1 LAPAVKVRV
10 SLRRPGKRQNLGK
23 TWGKWAPKSGS
34 LSNSKNW
41 DFTTQNVLGG
51 QPTQN
56 KNMHMRIYSARSVK
70 HVSFHQQKLEPHW
83 IYQAQTREN
92 KRCKMVQA
100 TNKNKFGLLTSKK
113 TEKT

>member
-1 LAPAVKVRV
+1 
-10 SLRRPGKRQNLGK
+10 
-23 TWGKWAPKSGS
+23 

-113 TEKT
+113 TEKTWSDQKQVSWAAQSGQ